1 MVLGVL
7 LGVAGGALFVR
18 SAGASVIETFT
29 TPVRVTPADLTLDLD
44 EGTYVI
50 YEATSPATGDGFG
63 TTSGRS
69 VSISPSDVSV
79 VNASGEQLVVE
90 AESVTETI
98 DRDNLTFT
106 GAVRFTVDSAGPHR
120 VEVAGSDQ
128 QFIVAPSLFSSFGR
142 VIAWL
147 GLIAVGALLG
157 LIGLVLLIAGLI
169 RGSKSGKP
177 TVAPPIVPV
186 PPPIVPAPV
195 ETPVVPAP
203 VRLVQPGWYDDPRGE
218 ARLRW
223 WDGQQWTEH
232 ASL

>member
-1 MVLGVL
+1 
-7 LGVAGGALFVR
+7 
-18 SAGASVIETFT
+18 
-29 TPVRVTPADLTLDLD
+29 
-44 EGTYVI
+44 
-50 YEATSPATGDGFG
+50 
-63 TTSGRS
+63 
-69 VSISPSDVSV
+69 
-79 VNASGEQLVVE
+79 
-90 AESVTETI
+90 
-98 DRDNLTFT
+98 
-106 GAVRFTVDSAGPHR
+106 
-120 VEVAGSDQ
+120 
-128 QFIVAPSLFSSFGR
+128 
-142 VIAWL
+142 
-147 GLIAVGALLG
+147 LLG

>member
-63 TTSGRS
+63 TTSGES

-79 VNASGEQLVVE
+79 VNASGEQLAVE
-90 AESVTETI
+90 AQSVTETI

-106 GAVRFTVDSAGPHR
+106 GAVRFTVDKAGPHR
-120 VEVAGSDQ
+120 VGVAGSGQ

-147 GLIAVGALLG
+147 GLIAVGALVG

-177 TVAPPIVPV
+177 KVTAPM
-186 PPPIVPAPV
+186 AP
-195 ETPVVPAP
+195 TPVVPAP
-203 VRLVQPGWYDDPRGE
+203 APAPVPPAPVPMVQPGWYDDPRGE

>member
-177 TVAPPIVPV
+177 TVAPPIVP
-186 PPPIVPAPV
+186 APV